1 VAPQTF
7 EAIVEKDVP
16 LLRQECSALHKE
28 ACSPE
33 KGE

>member
-16 LLRQECSALHKE
+16 LLRRECSVLLKDAGSLE
-28 ACSPE
+28 E
-33 KGE
+33 RE